1 MGIEIVNMYIKIG
14 VLRDP
19 KEEKKRKLRNTRE
32 ISKLG
37 EEKRKLV
44 SSIPSRNRILVI
56 AAKNYAKLD
65 LKVFCSC
72 PISLDFFTLSH

>member
-1 MGIEIVNMYIKIG
+1 MVIEIVNIYIRIG

-37 EEKRKLV
+37 EEKK
-44 SSIPSRNRILVI
+44 S
-56 AAKNYAKLD
+56 
-65 LKVFCSC
+65 
-72 PISLDFFTLSH
+72 